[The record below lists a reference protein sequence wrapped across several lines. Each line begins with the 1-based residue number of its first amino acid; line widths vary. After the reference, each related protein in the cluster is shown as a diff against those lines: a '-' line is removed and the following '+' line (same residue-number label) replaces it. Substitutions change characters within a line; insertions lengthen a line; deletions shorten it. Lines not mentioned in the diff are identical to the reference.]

1 MNIVG
6 SPWKCG
12 TCSKVLGITMIEEKM
27 NSVLRRVKSRRDD
40 DNESLLELTLELEQV
55 LHRDHYIIIG
65 IKEIIFQRLS
75 QKIRQ
80 QHKVESLDEVYQLR
94 TRMFEDIASVLHKVD
109 SKGTDWLP
117 KLDKIKLEEKKALLL

>member
-55 LHRDHYIIIG
+55 LHRNHYIIIG

-80 QHKVESLDEVYQLR
+80 QHKVESLNEVY
-94 TRMFEDIASVLHKVD
+94 
-109 SKGTDWLP
+109 
-117 KLDKIKLEEKKALLL
+117 

>member
-1 MNIVG
+1 
-6 SPWKCG
+6 
-12 TCSKVLGITMIEEKM
+12 MIEEKM

-80 QHKVESLDEVYQLR
+80 QHKVDSLDEVYQLR

-109 SKGTDWLP
+109 SKGTDWLL